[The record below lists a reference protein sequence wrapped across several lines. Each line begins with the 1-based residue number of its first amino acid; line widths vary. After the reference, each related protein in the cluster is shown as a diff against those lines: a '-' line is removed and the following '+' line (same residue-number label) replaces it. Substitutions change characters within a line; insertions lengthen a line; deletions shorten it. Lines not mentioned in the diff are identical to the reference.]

1 MASVLVVETSETVGT
16 LLCDAVKEAG
26 HRVELVGTQREAE
39 ELLSANLYDLV
50 ISAMVLPDGS
60 GLELAVKSA
69 DRGMSTMV
77 TAAPPDALTITRIA
91 GTTHLRKPYN
101 VEEFRNLV
109 ANQLGA

>member
-77 TAAPPDALTITRIA
+77 TAAPPDALTITTIA

-109 ANQLGA
+109 ANQLGT